1 LAASTIAV
9 SSSPTT
15 PHFHEMH
22 AERGQIFRDI
32 ADILVLGTA
41 RQDLVANHYKT
52 VKDAVAFGPA
62 VVRMLGP

>member
-1 LAASTIAV
+1 
-9 SSSPTT
+9 
-15 PHFHEMH
+15 MH